1 MFLTSVPLITL
12 STVYWDYL
20 VFHLHRSLT
29 NHFSF
34 HLLTS
39 CSDKNLLINSLHF
52 SCKIQTYMLGLRK
65 PGDTL
70 SLGSFH
76 DFTRFLSCS
85 FYVWLSQA
93 CFLSL
98 SVLFSS
104 QSLLCSIMSVL
115 VFIIQGEGGRCVAHT
130 LLFLFCGSVCWE
142 IHEQRNYAYQRTYSA
157 YRGRLSTFSLN

>member
-20 VFHLHRSLT
+20 LFHLHRSLT

-65 PGDTL
+65 PGNTL

-76 DFTRFLSCS
+76 DFTPVSCLAPFTFDCPRLVVLICPLQFTIIVMFPYVSLGIHNPRRGRQMCDPHIAIFILWFSSLRDPGTEELCLSCVPV
-85 FYVWLSQA
+85 YIQ
-93 CFLSL
+93 CR
-98 SVLFSS
+98 FSP
-104 QSLLCSIMSVL
+104 
-115 VFIIQGEGGRCVAHT
+115 
-130 LLFLFCGSVCWE
+130 
-142 IHEQRNYAYQRTYSA
+142 
-157 YRGRLSTFSLN
+157 FSLN